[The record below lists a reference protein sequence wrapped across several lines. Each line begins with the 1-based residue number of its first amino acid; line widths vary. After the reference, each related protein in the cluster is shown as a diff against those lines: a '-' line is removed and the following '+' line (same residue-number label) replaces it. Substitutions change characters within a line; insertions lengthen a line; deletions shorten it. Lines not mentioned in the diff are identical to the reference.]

1 MMNSRQF
8 RTVLVLSVL
17 SALSGFAAPV
27 VDPIPDVTI
36 PAGRSLIVPVTGT
49 SPSGRPLT
57 YTVTS
62 STNAIAVVMHTNNPF
77 WQLSVAQAAP
87 TNAPGSYPTPY
98 RGGLV
103 TVTNVGNM
111 TFMLFPEYATHAV
124 NVFQGLT
131 TAGFYNSN
139 TIFHRVINDFMIQGG
154 DANTNGSGRLVFE
167 CDDEFHPQAMF
178 TGSGQLAVA
187 NHGKDTGGAQF
198 FVTTSP
204 QRRLDF
210 GYTIFG
216 QLVRGFDVLTNIS
229 HTATGANDRPLADE
243 IIQTASYV
251 PNTADTVLT
260 LTATNLPGVTGTI
273 TVIASDG
280 AGGQATNVFAATLV
294 LDTNS
299 NHQPFFYP
307 NTVTNLVAPLNRTL
321 TNFLNA
327 LELGGD
333 KQYWSPYFYPDTD
346 YVHAPNSS
354 YNLLTN
360 RMRDLTYNVTNVD
373 GVMQLFL
380 VPANNYAGTV
390 SLVFDVSPVDPSN
403 WSFYQQLG
411 WSLPVDEQTYTF
423 VFGDTPIAA
432 QGKTVSALGAVPFYN
447 AILATFTNGVPGSSS
462 TNFTASI
469 NWGDNSTN
477 SGMVVANAAGEK
489 AVLGSHTYVN
499 PGTYPVYVRVQ
510 SAIGASATALSFV
523 TVTNPAAAATNLLTV
538 QVTGQGTVSP
548 NYSNASLPV
557 GSSYTISASPA
568 DLWVLTGWTD
578 GNGYVLGT
586 GTNLT
591 FTMYPGLR
599 LTANFSLA
607 GRPSLRI
614 VSPST
619 NRVITN
625 LYSSPAIVTG
635 TASNNATITRVWYQV
650 NSGGWR
656 EASGTTDWTASFA
669 PAYGITNRFQAYAVN
684 NYGFVSTTSAVSVVY
699 LAGAVLAVITNGP
712 GGITP
717 ALNGQL
723 LPLGS
728 NYVLKAAPTVGCR
741 LVNWTDGAGSTI
753 TNGAAMRFV
762 MSSNLT
768 FRANFVDTNR
778 PTLSIVT
785 PTANQKWSNAVFAV
799 AGKASDNIGVTNV
812 FTSLNGR
819 EWLSAVLAN
828 NRTNWTM
835 AVSLAPKTNTLR
847 AYAVDAAGN
856 NSATN
861 SVSFVYVVSDRV
873 RVQITGQG
881 TLTPNYSNAMLE
893 IGQGYSIK
901 ASGINGHTFTNWAAS
916 TNWGGSQITTNATLS
931 FIMQSN
937 LTLQANFM
945 DTNRPTLSIT
955 APTANQK
962 WSNAV
967 FTVRGTSKD
976 NAKVTEVWCQT
987 NGVWGP
993 ASVGSAGTNWTMDVA
1008 LMRGTNT
1015 VRAYAVDGTGNRS
1028 LTNSVSFVYVLSDRL
1043 QVRAVGQGT
1052 LTPNYS
1058 NAMLEIGM
1066 SYSMKASGA
1075 NGHAFTNWVVS
1086 TNWVG
1091 GMTTNNATLNF
1102 VMQSNLTLQASFVD
1116 TNKPVLAIIAP
1127 TASQRWSNAV
1137 FTVKGTAK
1145 DNAQISKV
1153 WCLTNGNWGL
1163 AITTNNWTN
1172 WTMNLALA
1180 PKTNTI
1186 QAYAEDAAGN
1196 KSPTNTVKLIYVVSD
1211 RLTLITTGRGTVSPN
1226 YSNAVL
1232 EIGTTNTLTATP
1244 GAGCVF
1250 SNWMGSVLGTVV
1262 LSNSAAKLSFVMQSN
1277 LVLRANIITNPFTA
1291 WAGSYYGLAYD
1302 RTSDMDQAGAGFFS
1316 GTIGS
1321 AGAFSA
1327 KLVFVGRTNSIT
1339 GQFDLGGHLA
1349 ATVPQAGGSP
1359 LALDLQLGPDTL
1371 SGTVSIGDRASTLDA
1386 YRSVF
1391 NTTTNPCPYA
1401 GRYTL
1406 AVPGAEGIPQL
1417 PEGSGYGAVT
1427 VDKGGNAV
1435 LSGMLADGTAM
1446 GQSVPVSKYGD
1457 WPLYVLLYSGKGAI
1471 NAWLRFTLP
1480 AGLTNTMAAW
1490 VKPTNSLSKY
1500 YADGFTNLTQ
1510 IAGSPYVYA
1519 KTSRVLALT
1528 NGVVVFSGG
1537 NLALP
1542 VTNLVLLTATNQFL
1556 NQGTNPMAITLNTNS
1571 GLLSGWFKVPG
1582 AARTNQFYGVLLQE
1596 QIVGDG
1602 YFLGTNASGRVLLIP
1617 AP

>member
-1 MMNSRQF
+1 MNSRQLRTILYLSVF
-8 RTVLVLSVL
+8 TVLTGL
-17 SALSGFAAPV
+17 AAPV
-27 VDPIPDVTI
+27 VDPIPDVNI
-36 PAGRSLIVPVTGT
+36 PAGRSLIVPVTAT

-111 TFMLFPEYATHAV
+111 TFMLFPEYAPHAV

-131 TAGFYNSN
+131 TAGYYNSN

-229 HTATGANDRPLADE
+229 HTATGASDRPLADE

-251 PNTADTVLT
+251 PNTADTVIT
-260 LTATNLPGVTGTI
+260 LTATNRPGVTGTI

-280 AGGQATNVFAATLV
+280 AGGRATNVFAATLV

-307 NTVTNLVAPLNRTL
+307 NTVTNLVGPLNRTL

-333 KQYWSPYFYPDTD
+333 KQYWSPYFSPDTD
-346 YVHAPNSS
+346 YAHAPNSS

-373 GVMQLFL
+373 GRMQLFL
-380 VPANNYAGTV
+380 VPANNYAGKV

-403 WSFYQQLG
+403 WSYYQQIG
-411 WSLPVDEQTYTF
+411 WFLPVDEQTYTF

-432 QGKTVSALGAVPFYN
+432 QGKTVSALGSVPFYN
-447 AILATFTNGVPGSSS
+447 AILATFTNGVPGSAS

-477 SGMVVANAAGEK
+477 SGVVTANAAGQK

-538 QVTGQGTVSP
+538 QITGQGTVSP

-557 GSSYTISASPA
+557 GGSYTISATPA
-568 DLWVLTGWTD
+568 DLWVLTSWTD
-578 GNGYVLGT
+578 GNGYALGT
-586 GTNLT
+586 GADLS

-599 LTANFSLA
+599 LTASFSLA

-619 NRVITN
+619 NRVVTN

-635 TASNNATITRVWYQV
+635 TASNNATITHVWYQV

-684 NYGFVSTTSAVSVVY
+684 NYGLVSTTSAVSVVY
-699 LAGAVLAVITNGP
+699 LAGDVLAVSTNGP

-723 LPLGS
+723 LPMGS
-728 NYVLKAAPTVGCR
+728 NYVLKAAPTAGCR
-741 LVNWTDGAGSTI
+741 LVNWTDGAGSI
-753 TNGAAMRFV
+753 VTNGTAMRFV

-785 PTANQKWSNAVFAV
+785 PTANQKWSNAVCTV
-799 AGKASDNIGVTNV
+799 TGKTGDNIGVTNA
-812 FTSLNGR
+812 FTSLNGAD
-819 EWLSAVLAN
+819 WVSAALAS

-835 AVSLAPKTNTLR
+835 AVSLAPKTNILR

-856 NSATN
+856 TSTTN

-893 IGQGYSIK
+893 IGQGYSLK
-901 ASGINGHTFTNWAAS
+901 AGGINGHTFTNWAAS

-937 LTLQANFM
+937 LTLQANFV

-955 APTANQK
+955 APTANQR

-1028 LTNSVSFVYVLSDRL
+1028 LTNSVSFVYV
-1043 QVRAVGQGT
+1043 
-1052 LTPNYS
+1052 
-1058 NAMLEIGM
+1058 
-1066 SYSMKASGA
+1066 
-1075 NGHAFTNWVVS
+1075 
-1086 TNWVG
+1086 
-1091 GMTTNNATLNF
+1091 
-1102 VMQSNLTLQASFVD
+1102 
-1116 TNKPVLAIIAP
+1116 
-1127 TASQRWSNAV
+1127 
-1137 FTVKGTAK
+1137 
-1145 DNAQISKV
+1145 
-1153 WCLTNGNWGL
+1153 
-1163 AITTNNWTN
+1163 
-1172 WTMNLALA
+1172 
-1180 PKTNTI
+1180 
-1186 QAYAEDAAGN
+1186 
-1196 KSPTNTVKLIYVVSD
+1196 VSD

-1250 SNWMGSVLGTVV
+1250 SNWMGSVAGAVV
-1262 LSNSAAKLSFVMQSN
+1262 FSNSAAKLSFVMQSN

-1302 RTSDMDQAGAGFFS
+1302 RTSDMDQAGAGFFT

-1327 KLVFVGRTNSIT
+1327 KLLFVGRTNTIA

-1471 NAWLRFTLP
+1471 SAWLRFTLP

-1500 YADGFTNLTQ
+1500 YAGGFTNLTQ
-1510 IAGSPYVYA
+1510 IAGSSYGYA
-1519 KTSRVLALT
+1519 KTNRVLALT

-1582 AARTNQFYGVLLQE
+1582 AARTNQFNGVLLRE

-1602 YFLGTNASGRVLLIP
+1602 YFLDTNASGRFLLIP